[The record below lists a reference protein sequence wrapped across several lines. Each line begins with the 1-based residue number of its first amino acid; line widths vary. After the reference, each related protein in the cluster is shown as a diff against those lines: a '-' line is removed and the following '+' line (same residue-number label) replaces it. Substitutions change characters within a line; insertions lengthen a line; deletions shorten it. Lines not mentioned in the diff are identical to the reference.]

1 VNGER
6 LVRIPAAG
14 ALALAL
20 AGCAAPI
27 STLPSP
33 VHPRTI
39 ELRNDTDEPRLLF
52 IEPTDPSL
60 QGATFTFTGVLRPG
74 EVKVLYLYHGY
85 TYRFRI
91 VDSRSPGAELDQD
104 VQVDEDLALAYEGDA
119 LTREAM
125 AGAPGEPRV
134 LALQRAE
141 ALDAREVVR
150 ARLGEPDLRVARTLD
165 PELEDGDFSQRT
177 AETAFQLPYEVWTY
191 LGSGYKYVFL
201 DEFRSG
207 RYVLVHS
214 SDPQEPARPD
224 WQARLSEAAVAQILR
239 EF

>member
-1 VNGER
+1 MGER
-6 LVRIPAAG
+6 FVRIPAAG
-14 ALALAL
+14 ALTLAL

-52 IEPTDPSL
+52 IEPTDPTL

-91 VDSRSPGAELDQD
+91 VDSGAPGAALDED
-104 VQVDEDLALAYEGDA
+104 VQVDEDLALAYGGNA

-125 AGAPGEPRV
+125 AGEPGEPRV
-134 LALQRAE
+134 LASQRAE
-141 ALDAREVVR
+141 ALDARETAR
-150 ARLGEPDLRVARTLD
+150 RRLGEPDLRVARTLD
-165 PELEDGDFSQRT
+165 PGLDQDDRSGRS
-177 AETAFQLPYEVWTY
+177 AEASFQLPYEVWTY
-191 LGSGYKYVFL
+191 LDAGYKYVFL

-214 SDPQEPARPD
+214 TDPLEPGRPD
-224 WQARLSEAAVAQILR
+224 WQTRLSQAAVQQILR

>member
-1 VNGER
+1 M
-6 LVRIPAAG
+6 RIPAAG

>member
-1 VNGER
+1 MGER
-6 LVRIPAAG
+6 IVRLAGSGILAA
-14 ALALAL
+14 ALAA
-20 AGCAAPI
+20 CAAPI

-39 ELRNDTDEPRLLF
+39 ELRNDTDEYRLLF
-52 IEPTDPSL
+52 IEPTDPTL

-91 VDSRSPGAELDQD
+91 VDSDSPLSQLDED
-104 VQVDEDLALAYEGDA
+104 VRVDEDLELAYGGDV

-125 AGAPGEPRV
+125 TGEPGEARV
-134 LALQRAE
+134 LASQGPG
-141 ALDAREVVR
+141 ALDARESVR
-150 ARLGEPDLRVARTLD
+150 ARLGEPDLRAARTLD
-165 PELEDGDFSQRT
+165 PELEDGNFSQRS
-177 AETAFQLPYEVWTY
+177 AETSFQLPYEVWTY

-214 SDPQEPARPD
+214 TDPEEPGRPD
-224 WQARLSEAAVAQILR
+224 WQQRLSETAVQQILR